1 MAKFNFS
8 LGTSD
13 LGVDLGTS
21 NVLIY
26 ADGKGLVV
34 REPSVVA
41 VDRNT
46 GKILQVG
53 AAARNMLGR
62 TPGNVVAMRPLKDGI
77 ISDHEM
83 TVRMLQAMLKTAT
96 KSSAFAAKPR
106 VVISVPS
113 GVTEVEERSVINAAL
128 EAGARRVFLIEEPLA
143 AALGAGLDIKGAKG
157 HMVVDIGGGTT
168 DIAVLSMNGVAVS
181 ASLKVAGDFMDD
193 LITRYVRRQHALA
206 IGRVTAENIKIQ
218 IGRVYPGGEDTS
230 MNVKGRDVKTGMPRV
245 VTLTSGEIYEVLR
258 RPARQIA
265 DEVLAVLEQTSPE
278 LVSDISETGITLTG
292 GCSQLYGFDAL
303 LMERTGIP
311 CTVADDPDAC
321 TAFGCG
327 KSLAWIN
334 HMQEGPINIAR
345 KRMMKSAQ
353 Y

>member
-1 MAKFNFS
+1 MQLFS
-8 LGTSD
+8 KD

-26 ADGKGLVV
+26 ADGKGIVV
-34 REPSVVA
+34 REPAVVA
-41 VDRNT
+41 VDKNT

-62 TPGNVVAMRPLKDGI
+62 TPGNVVAMRPLREGV

-83 TVRMLQAMLKTAT
+83 TVRMLQSMFRSAT
-96 KSSAFAAKPR
+96 KFNMLTPKPR

-113 GVTEVEERSVINAAL
+113 GVSEVEERSVINAAI

-143 AALGAGLDIKGAKG
+143 AALGAGLDIKGSKG
-157 HMVVDIGGGTT
+157 YMVVDIGGGTT

-181 ASLKVAGDFMDD
+181 SSLKIAGDAMDD
-193 LITRYVRRQHALA
+193 LIARYVRRQHGIA
-206 IGRVTAENIKIQ
+206 IGQVTAENVKIQ
-218 IGRVYPGGEDTS
+218 IGRVYEGGTEVS
-230 MNVKGRDVKTGMPRV
+230 MNVKGRDVKTGVPRV
-245 VTLTSGEIYEVLR
+245 VTLTSTEIREVLR
-258 RPARQIA
+258 RPARQIV

-278 LVSDISETGITLTG
+278 LVSDISENGITLTG
-292 GCSQLYGFDAL
+292 GCSQLWGMDAL
-303 LMERTGIP
+303 IMERTGIA
-311 CTVADDPDAC
+311 CTVADDPDSC
-321 TAFGCG
+321 TAYGCG

-345 KRMMKSAQ
+345 KRMMRNSL
-353 Y
+353 